1 MEDDHI
7 VAMEQF
13 EGLTY
18 LMRGSSN
25 TMQAWD
31 LTTGTFVGEMDLPRI
46 AAQDSWAGMTLE
58 REDQMSSPSL
68 RAPSSLTSKSKITLH
83 MPLDS
88 YPPQLWS
95 FALEEQNG
103 NFLRLAADCN

>member
-46 AAQDSWAGMTLE
+46 AAQDSWAEFVELHVFASVVNKTLFGFRKSFE
-58 REDQMSSPSL
+58 PWHTFSS
-68 RAPSSLTSKSKITLH
+68 
-83 MPLDS
+83 
-88 YPPQLWS
+88 
-95 FALEEQNG
+95 E
-103 NFLRLAADCN
+103 